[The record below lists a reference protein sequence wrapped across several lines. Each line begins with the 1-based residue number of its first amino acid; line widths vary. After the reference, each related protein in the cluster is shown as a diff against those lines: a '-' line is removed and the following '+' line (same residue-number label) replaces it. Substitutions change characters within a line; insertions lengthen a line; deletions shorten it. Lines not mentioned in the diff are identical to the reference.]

1 MKINKGKYGYIDYNR
16 KRALIKSSIGLS
28 VIIFIFIMGLILTKT
43 RLNWFTFAAVMCAL
57 PVGKMVVALIMAWPH
72 KSMPKEEY
80 KRIEEIEKDLCI
92 LYDLVITSYEN
103 VMQIDSICLYGNT
116 LCAFSKDTK
125 LDMNTTTAYIKD
137 ILANNGYGCSMK
149 IYQDLNAYVS
159 RINEMKINLKEAK
172 ENEKAIKRRL
182 EKEEKAVETL
192 LAISI

>member
-1 MKINKGKYGYIDYNR
+1 MKINKGKYGYINYNR
-16 KRALIKSSIGLS
+16 KRLLIKSSIGLS
-28 VIIFIFIMGLILTKT
+28 VIIIIFIIGLILTKT

-72 KSMPKEEY
+72 KSMPEEEY
-80 KRIEEIEKDLCI
+80 KRIEDAGQELCM

-103 VMQIDSICLYGNT
+103 VMQIDSLCLYDNT

-125 LDMNTTTAYIKD
+125 LDTNKTTKYIKD

-159 RINEMKINLKEAK
+159 RMNEMKIILKEAN